1 MFSYQMCAPRWLSQ
15 EWGGWRDCASVWR
28 FAHRSLSDARLVSEL
43 ASGESLGEACPAL
56 VSVMSGFIRRDRD
69 LNCINSRLFPIVFW
83 WNLQPIKAAQLRTE
97 DSPRIPEDQLNKKE
111 GEKKITMSLPPL
123 LFIPLSP
130 PPAFY
135 SISPSTSFS
144 VSVVT
149 DGADTFWTEARC
161 RRWPIGG
168 VFELIIIPESA
179 HRHPCPYS
187 WWKNKSCVRSWT

>member
-111 GEKKITMSLPPL
+111 GEKKNHNVSATPPL
-123 LFIPLSP
+123 YSPLSSSRFLLHLP
-130 PPAFY
+130 FHQFLRVCRHWWCGHFLNWSALPSVTDRWRVWANY
-135 SISPSTSFS
+135 NSRERSPSPLPLFMMKKQ
-144 VSVVT
+144 
-149 DGADTFWTEARC
+149 
-161 RRWPIGG
+161 I
-168 VFELIIIPESA
+168 
-179 HRHPCPYS
+179 
-187 WWKNKSCVRSWT
+187 VR